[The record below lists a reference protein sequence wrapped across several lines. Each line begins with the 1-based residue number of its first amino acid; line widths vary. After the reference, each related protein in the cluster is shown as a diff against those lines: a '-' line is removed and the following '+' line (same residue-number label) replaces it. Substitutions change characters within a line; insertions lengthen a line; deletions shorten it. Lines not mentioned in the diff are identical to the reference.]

1 MSGILFKNAQIFDG
15 CGSASFAGAVLVQGD
30 CIAEVFRA
38 DALLPTSKNIR
49 VVDATQQTLMPGL
62 VEAHAHLTWPS
73 SVERVINAM
82 KLPLEEHLLV
92 TAQNARITL
101 DHGYTSAY
109 SAGSLGERFEPALKQ
124 MIDAGHLPG
133 PRLRASALETGMEG
147 VMGVPESHDAA
158 HSRDLSG
165 LSAYVKR
172 MKAQGCD
179 TIKFLLSSDEAFTP
193 GGAQQ
198 LLYTEA
204 ETQAIG
210 TAARECGVWL
220 ACHAQ
225 SAEAIKRA
233 VRAGFRAIFHCTYAD
248 EEALDLLEAN
258 RHNLFVAPAP
268 GLLWARCHE
277 AQAFGIGPA
286 EAARMGATS
295 GLELMQDIVPKMR
308 KRGIRVLPGG
318 DYGFPY
324 NPIGRNARDLELFV
338 KLFGFTPR
346 EALMAATAQGGELM
360 DLPVGRIA
368 AGMLAD
374 LLLVDGDPTSDVS
387 VLQDKY
393 RLKLIMKGGAF
404 HKCAASTAQAGLAR
418 NSPAEPPGRHPV
430 HVDSCAVFE

>member
-1 MSGILFKNAQIFDG
+1 VPDIGGTVTDTLFKNARIFDG
-15 CGSASFAGAVLVQGD
+15 SGSASFPGAVLVQGD
-30 CIAEVFRA
+30 RVAEVFRA
-38 DALLPTSKNIR
+38 DTLLPTSKNIR
-49 VVDATQQTLMPGL
+49 VVNAVNHTLMPGL

-82 KLPLEEHLLV
+82 KLPMEEHMLV

-147 VMGVPESHDAA
+147 VMGVPKSHDAA
-158 HSRDLSG
+158 QQRDLSG
-165 LSAYVKR
+165 LRDYVKR

-179 TIKFLLSSDEAFTP
+179 TIKFLLSSDEAFAP

-198 LLYTEA
+198 LLYSEEEA
-204 ETQAIG
+204 QAIG
-210 TAARECGVWL
+210 AAARECGVWL

-225 SAEAIKRA
+225 AAEAIKRA
-233 VRAGFRAIFHCTYAD
+233 VRAGFRAIFHCTHAD

-258 RHNLFVAPAP
+258 RNALFVAPAP

-295 GLELMQDIVPKMR
+295 GLERMQDMVPKMR
-308 KRGIRVLPGG
+308 RRGIRVLPGG

-338 KLFGFTPR
+338 QLFGFSPH
-346 EALMAATAQGGELM
+346 EVLMAATAQGGELM
-360 DLPVGRIA
+360 DMPVGRIA
-368 AGMLAD
+368 PGMLAD
-374 LLLVDGDPTSDVS
+374 LLLVDGDPTVDVS
-387 VLQDKY
+387 VLQDKS
-393 RLKLIMKGGAF
+393 RLKLIMKGGSLY
-404 HKCAASTAQAGLAR
+404 KCDAALA
-418 NSPAEPPGRHPV
+418 S
-430 HVDSCAVFE
+430 